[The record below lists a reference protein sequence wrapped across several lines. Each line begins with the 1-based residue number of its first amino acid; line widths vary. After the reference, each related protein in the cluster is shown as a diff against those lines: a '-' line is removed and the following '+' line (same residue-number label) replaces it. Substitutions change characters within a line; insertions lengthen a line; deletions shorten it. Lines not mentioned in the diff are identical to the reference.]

1 MSYDVTCIIP
11 RWGRTFT
18 NAMEKFATLAN
29 EKEQINAVVKIVA
42 QGKDL
47 ASADPGVVKAK
58 LDEFQSPYVSIA
70 PDRKRTDRC
79 YRIGFLGMDLT
90 IGEIVLRVEG
100 DEPHNGSSL
109 IKLDEVDMTIV
120 GLDELLALNQLYL
133 HEPEKVTK
141 WGLYNY
147 NLVKGAELRIAG
159 SANLM
164 APNKV
169 VGKKITDFVG
179 FFLITNRQQPD
190 PTLNFEKLLKN
201 QNPVYVKG
209 RYRELV
215 QKLLPGLNSIPVENV
230 EDAVVATKGSAG
242 IEIIQTGS
250 TIKSK
255 GLQVYGAPLFLSE
268 SLYVADYHR
277 YMQNPKLQQLLEILN
292 PLGYFEPERIDH
304 YVDWYA
310 ALEINLG
317 DAWINKPKPGTLFCS
332 FADMENG
339 LRPYRLQTR
348 KWAPSD
354 QYKIAEAEILVRDS
368 LRQIEE
374 AYEKKRPILP

>member
-1 MSYDVTCIIP
+1 
-11 RWGRTFT
+11 
-18 NAMEKFATLAN
+18 MEKFATLAN
-29 EKEQINAVVKIVA
+29 EKEQIDEIVKIVA

-47 ASADPGVVKAK
+47 ASADPGIVKAK
-58 LDEFQSPYVSIA
+58 MDQFQSPYVSIA

-147 NLVKGAELRIAG
+147 NLIKGAELRIAG

-190 PTLNFEKLLKN
+190 PSLNFDKLLKN

-230 EDAVVATKGSAG
+230 EDAVVAAKGSAG

-277 YMQNPKLQQLLEILN
+277 YMQNPKLQRLLEILN

-332 FADMENG
+332 FTDMENG

-354 QYKIAEAEILVRDS
+354 QYKIAEAEILVRES

-374 AYEKKRPILP
+374 AYEKKKN